1 MAGLFTEV
9 FLLGIFIVNSRGTV
23 GCQACGGSLHTHKG
37 MPVIFHGHG

>member
-1 MAGLFTEV
+1 MAGLFSEV
-9 FLLGIFIVNSRGTV
+9 FLLDIFIVNSRIV